1 MATQTLTSDEGAPFR
16 VEPVVIAPSPDAVL
30 QPAIRTWD
38 DCILIAFQRWSVP
51 ALRIAMGLVFLWF
64 GALKVFGVSPV
75 TPMLKATYSF
85 MTMPAFIV
93 MLGAWEILIGFGMVF
108 KLALRHTLLLLCL
121 HLMGTLTAVW
131 LAPSYFF
138 VHGNPLVL
146 TVSGEFVAKNLVF
159 LMAGFVIA
167 GHECLLQK
175 RPRRVSDPPGK
186 IEDAKGTLTVRE
198 RAKIRVF
205 P

>member
-1 MATQTLTSDEGAPFR
+1 MATQTLTSDDGAPFR
-16 VEPVVIAPSPDAVL
+16 VEPVLIASSSDAVL
-30 QPAIRTWD
+30 QPRIRTWD
-38 DCILIAFQRWSVP
+38 NSVLIAFQRWSVP

-85 MTMPAFIV
+85 MALPAFTA
-93 MLGAWEILIGFGMVF
+93 MLGAWEILIGIGLVF
-108 KLALRHTLLLLCL
+108 KLALRRVLLLLCL
-121 HLMGTLTAVW
+121 HLMGTLAAAL

-138 VHGNPLVL
+138 VHGNPFVL

-167 GHECLLQK
+167 GHECFLQK
-175 RPRRVSDPPGK
+175 NDRASDAP
-186 IEDAKGTLTVRE
+186 AKLR
-198 RAKIRVF
+198 IRNRL
-205 P
+205 